1 MVPAMTSTTTHTD
14 VVTRYVPQGDLQTS
28 RWRAIIWIAA
38 LQILDIV
45 TTYTA
50 IKMVGASEGN
60 PLAVWLVDTYMIVAA
75 KAFVVLLI
83 VWFAALKPA
92 TVRTTA
98 ASWFC
103 VGTYVLAVVLNTAHI
118 IKGI

>member
-1 MVPAMTSTTTHTD
+1 VI
-14 VVTRYVPQGDLQTS
+14 LQSELQLS

-38 LQILDIV
+38 LQVLDIV

-50 IKMVGASEGN
+50 IKMVGASEAN
-60 PLAVWLVDTYMIVAA
+60 PMAKWLVDTYMIIAA

-103 VGTYVLAVVLNTAHI
+103 VGTYTLAIVLNTTHI
-118 IKGI
+118 LKAGY